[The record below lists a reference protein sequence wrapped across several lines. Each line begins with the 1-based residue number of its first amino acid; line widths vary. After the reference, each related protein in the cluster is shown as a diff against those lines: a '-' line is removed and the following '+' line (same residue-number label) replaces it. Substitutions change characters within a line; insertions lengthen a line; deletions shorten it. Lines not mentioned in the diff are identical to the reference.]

1 MSSKA
6 TLVFAI
12 PSMTA
17 NKCNFLSE
25 HGKKYSDDSIR
36 DEDDG
41 QESVLYV
48 WVEIKLQDDQE
59 QPDLETGSAAQHN
72 PSIQIGCRLI
82 QGQN

>member
-17 NKCNFLSE
+17 NKYNFLTE
-25 HGKKYSDDSIR
+25 HGKEDTGDSIN
-36 DEDDG
+36 DEDDS
-41 QESVLYV
+41 QKPVLYV